1 MFRCEDELFECCN
14 ISFDVLKSE
23 DMVQYNW
30 LIKLVPTDPDLKEIV
45 LRHDL
50 FKKEMLIHE
59 IVVPE
64 FKKYVS
70 KKKGIVGQYPT
81 IK

>member
-1 MFRCEDELFECCN
+1 
-14 ISFDVLKSE
+14 
-23 DMVQYNW
+23 MVQYNW

-70 KKKGIVGQYPT
+70 KKKGIVGQYT
-81 IK
+81 TK